1 MDAIGKYMRGYVRI
15 RLETSEPER
24 FFSLCVHNEIPL
36 YHLVQEDSYY
46 EMDLSVR
53 DFFRLDHFRRKTN
66 AHIHIVKKTGMPF
79 FLLFMRKR
87 KAFFL
92 GILICILLLYL
103 CSLRIWEIQC
113 CGNSYYTT
121 PTLLDTLNQ
130 WEIHSGMS
138 KNQIN
143 CQKLMQQIRQQFPQI
158 VWVSARIEGTCLIID
173 IKENEELLTQNSSQ
187 DSYQSSSKLP
197 ASEPCWNLS
206 AAWDGKIISI
216 ITRSGTPLVK
226 AGDTCQKGDLL
237 VSGRLEILDNDNQ
250 IQRYEYVKA
259 DADILMEIQFPY
271 YDECKR
277 KTSIRSYSNQ
287 QKTYPFIN
295 LFGTELSW
303 FRFPKDQAEIYRLE
317 KRLALTSSFF
327 LPITVGKIV
336 TTPYETQTYHYTD
349 QELLQLASNHLQ
361 VFLENLVSE
370 NAVILSKNIQTTLGS
385 SRCLSRG
392 YVTIQKYGA
401 QPSVLTPIPLEPSD
415 SSKTE

>member
-15 RLETSEPER
+15 RLETLEPER

-36 YHLVQEDSYY
+36 YHLVQKDSYY

-53 DFFRLDHFRRKTN
+53 DFFRLNRFRRKTN

-79 FLLFMRKR
+79 FLLFMKKR

-92 GILICILLLYL
+92 GILICILLIYL

-113 CGNSYYTT
+113 HGNSYYTT

-130 WEIHSGMS
+130 WEIRSGMS
-138 KNQIN
+138 KNQID

-173 IKENEELLTQNSSQ
+173 IKENEELLTQ
-187 DSYQSSSKLP
+187 DSTQSSSKLHS
-197 ASEPCWNLS
+197 SEPCWNLS

-226 AGDTCQKGDLL
+226 AGDICKKGDLL

-250 IQRYEYVKA
+250 VQRYEYVKA

-277 KTSIRSYSNQ
+277 KTSIHSYSNQ
-287 QKTYPFIN
+287 QKNYPFIN

-303 FRFPKDQAEIYRLE
+303 FRLPKDQAEIYRIE

-336 TTPYETQTYHYTD
+336 TIPYETQTYHYTD
-349 QELLQLASNHLQ
+349 QELLQIASDHLQ

-370 NAVILSKNIQTTLGS
+370 EAAILSKNIQTTLS
-385 SRCLSRG
+385 ANRCCSRG

-401 QPSVLTPIPLEPSD
+401 KPSILTSEPLEPSN